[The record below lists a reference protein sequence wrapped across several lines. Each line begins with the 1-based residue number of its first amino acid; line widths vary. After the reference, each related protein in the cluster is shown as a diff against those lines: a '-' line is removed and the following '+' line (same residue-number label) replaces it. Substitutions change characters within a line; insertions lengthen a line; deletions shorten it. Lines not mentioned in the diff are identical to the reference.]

1 MLTGF
6 PHVLKRY
13 GLHADVRVVMDL
25 YRVMEMGLVDSL
37 GSLFDTAQYLVCKS
51 RRDHAPYTLAFWDH
65 FLGIDTT
72 NHRSVDAAV
81 RDSAAFEHWLS
92 QKLETGKI
100 RGELDY
106 QKLIDEFLNETLKS
120 DLSKNIQEE
129 IDAREH
135 LAKDNPDLVDRG
147 IEPPPGAPPNVSD
160 KMVDYSGIPLEELKE
175 LSLIHI

>member
-25 YRVMEMGLVDSL
+25 YRVMEMGLVNSL

-92 QKLETGKI
+92 QKLETGEI

-135 LAKDNPDLVDRG
+135 LAKDNPDLADR
-147 IEPPPGAPPNVSD
+147 
-160 KMVDYSGIPLEELKE
+160 
-175 LSLIHI
+175 

>member
-1 MLTGF
+1 MCI
-6 PHVLKRY
+6 R
-13 GLHADVRVVMDL
+13 
-25 YRVMEMGLVDSL
+25 DS
-37 GSLFDTAQYLVCKS
+37 
-51 RRDHAPYTLAFWDH
+51 
-65 FLGIDTT
+65 

-135 LAKDNPDLVDRG
+135 LAKDNPDLVFR
-147 IEPPPGAPPNVSD
+147 
-160 KMVDYSGIPLEELKE
+160 
-175 LSLIHI
+175 

>member
-25 YRVMEMGLVDSL
+25 YRVMEMGLVNSL

-81 RDSAAFEHWLS
+81 RDSAAFEHCLLYTS
-92 QKLETGKI
+92 PSP
-100 RGELDY
+100 RD
-106 QKLIDEFLNETLKS
+106 S
-120 DLSKNIQEE
+120 
-129 IDAREH
+129 
-135 LAKDNPDLVDRG
+135 
-147 IEPPPGAPPNVSD
+147 
-160 KMVDYSGIPLEELKE
+160 
-175 LSLIHI
+175 